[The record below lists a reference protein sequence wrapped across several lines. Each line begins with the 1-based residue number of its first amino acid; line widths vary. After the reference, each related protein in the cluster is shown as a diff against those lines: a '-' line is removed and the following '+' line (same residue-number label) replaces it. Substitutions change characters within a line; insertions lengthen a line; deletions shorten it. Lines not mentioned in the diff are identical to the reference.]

1 MRVLNRIALTSELQA
16 PPPLSTH
23 FLLRLSSRVLVSSSP
38 RAFSLEIG
46 RSRKALLNY

>member
-1 MRVLNRIALTSELQA
+1 MRVLNRIALTSELQP
-16 PPPLSTH
+16 PPPLSAH

-38 RAFSLEIG
+38 GEIG